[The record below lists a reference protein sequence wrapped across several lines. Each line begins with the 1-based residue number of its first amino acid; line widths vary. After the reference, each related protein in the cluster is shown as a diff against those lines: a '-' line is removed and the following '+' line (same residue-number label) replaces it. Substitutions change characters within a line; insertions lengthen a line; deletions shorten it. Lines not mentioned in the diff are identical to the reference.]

1 MDVEAGFCNP
11 LSKKTHL
18 FGVEMIHNEQPCKD
32 LSLGVV
38 FEFHNKLNRPP
49 VLSRRKERMRQGRG
63 T

>member
-1 MDVEAGFCNP
+1 
-11 LSKKTHL
+11 
-18 FGVEMIHNEQPCKD
+18 MIHNEQPCKD